1 MSGGTA
7 GGTSAVSGERR
18 GAVEGAC
25 RTWINRLIEAKRF
38 LAKNAILA
46 VHSFSAQQDGFSDFQ
61 AFARQFGASVSN
73 PGELVHAG
81 TVSDVELFLGWAQ
94 GPVAVTPPT
103 VG

>member
-1 MSGGTA
+1 VEWPAERLLFLENAA
-7 GGTSAVSGERR
+7 GPSRARAG
-18 GAVEGAC
+18 
-25 RTWINRLIEAKRF
+25 TWINRLIEAKRF

-46 VHSFSAQQDGFSDFQ
+46 VHSFSAQQDGFSHFQ